1 MKSTELRIGNYI
13 SLVDGR
19 DVIVTGI
26 TNNKVLDG
34 IFTLIHH
41 NEGSHIPEHTLA
53 IPLTE
58 EWLVKFGARVWGHES
73 SRMAS
78 IEITEHMSFE
88 INLVNGDFHIVYDD
102 LVVEGDHA
110 CIAVNIKSIHK
121 MQNLYF
127 DLTGKELTIK

>member
-1 MKSTELRIGNYI
+1 MKSTELRLGNYLGCSAGIGYDYCVVTKI
-13 SLVDGR
+13 SHDKIETVAGNNHVFGVQYEVD
-19 DVIVTGI
+19 
-26 TNNKVLDG
+26 N
-34 IFTLIHH
+34 
-41 NEGSHIPEHTLA
+41 A

-58 EWLVKFGARVWGHES
+58 EWLLKFGARVWGHES

-127 DLTGKELTIK
+127 ALTGKELTIK

>member
-53 IPLTE
+53 IPITE
-58 EWLVKFGARVWGHES
+58 EWLVKLVGKKVIDGNIYKEWDIQGVC
-73 SRMAS
+73 
-78 IEITEHMSFE
+78 FE
-88 INLVNGDFHIVYDD
+88 FTKSGFYYTAGEGINLST
-102 LVVEGDHA
+102 
-110 CIAVNIKSIHK
+110 NINYVHQL
-121 MQNLYF
+121 QNIYF
-127 DLTGKELTIK
+127 TLTGNELTIK